1 MKRVLSAILALLLC
15 LSLGACKEKESNEP
29 TETSPVTQPEDTPGI
44 SHNTNTEGLLTG
56 TDIDVAKLQEFIEI
70 VELTV
75 DNWQEH
81 FRVYHYTY
89 SYQEEKV
96 ERDDFGEVVST
107 ETITHSGEGDAF
119 GAGNAM
125 YHWYDDV
132 VIELKHKET
141 GELSVYKF
149 GPHESSN
156 DMVLEESLNLDN
168 YECTRIKGKIFYFTF
183 PLGTLPVATY
193 IWPAQQEG
201 MGIPPGALYA
211 FPGTNAVSNTYME
224 DWLP

>member
-15 LSLGACKEKESNEP
+15 LSLGACKGKESSDP
-29 TETSPVTQPEDTPGI
+29 TEAPPTAGPDFTFNS
-44 SHNTNTEGLLTG
+44 NTAGLITG
-56 TDIDVAKLQEFIEI
+56 TDVDVTKLHEF
-70 VELTV
+70 VEMVTLTT
-75 DNWQEH
+75 DNWKEH

-96 ERDDFGEVVST
+96 ERDDFGEIVST
-107 ETITHSGEGDAF
+107 ETITHSGEGNAF
-119 GAGNAM
+119 GSGNAK
-125 YHWYDDV
+125 YHWYEDV

-149 GPHESSN
+149 DPYENPN
-156 DMVLEESLNLDN
+156 DLILEESFDLNN
-168 YECTRIKGKIFYFTF
+168 YECTRVKGRICYFTF
-183 PLGTLPVATY
+183 PIGTLPIATY
-193 IWPAQQEG
+193 LWPAMKEG

-211 FPGTNAVSNTYME
+211 FPGTNAISNTYME